1 MSGLWPPAERLLR
14 RRARFNSDGDRGW
27 HMADSC
33 REIQGL
39 PAPML
44 PIRGDAPHVR
54 TGRVQASSGTR
65 RGIATSL
72 SGQVS
77 VSARI
82 GGENSWPLMIRRP
95 RPSSVQRPRVRNEF
109 NGGRGRLHLS
119 ATQPSN
125 AFMGPKGDMSS
136 TCRTTANYSFFP
148 EANDSRF
155 FFLMRRSM
163 DFAVGR
169 STITGMFVRLILR
182 DNI

>member
-1 MSGLWPPAERLLR
+1 MRRYKAASRPAGGR
-14 RRARFNSDGDRGW
+14 
-27 HMADSC
+27 
-33 REIQGL
+33 
-39 PAPML
+39 APMPL
-44 PIRGDAPHVR
+44 PIWGKRPGRCAAPEYKR
-54 TGRVQASSGTR
+54 QASSGTSASPR
-65 RGIATSL
+65 RFP
-72 SGQVS
+72 VKS

-82 GGENSWPLMIRRP
+82 GGRGENSWPLMIRPP

-136 TCRTTANYSFFP
+136 TCPTTANYSFFP

-169 STITGMFVRLILR
+169 STITGMFGRLILR